1 MQLAH
6 LNSETQS
13 SGQEDSQMT
22 MLYSP
27 AQSSQLS
34 SSSNEDDEDETEVV
48 DC

>member
-1 MQLAH
+1 MQIAH
-6 LNSETQS
+6 GNSETQS

-34 SSSNEDDEDETEVV
+34 SSSNEEEDDEETEVV
-48 DC
+48 D